1 MSNPP
6 NLVKLPPRPPSWH
19 LNLPSWLQDAPK
31 LASRPPTWLPRPP
44 KMAPRSSNLAS
55 KVAFPEPPKSVPG
68 CLGITCVPFLPLV
81 KMNKPRGRCLKNRV
95 PGGVHEV
102 TFGGH
107 FCSWLQ
113 DGPPTPQPGAKIPP
127 GPSNLE
133 PRWHQTPNL
142 EPRWPPDPATWSQ
155 NGPQTPL
162 LGAKMDPRRP
172 NLQPRYPPDPGTVAG
187 LAVRQLDIYIYI
199 YIKK

>member
-1 MSNPP
+1 MLKQNNKRFLLNPP
-6 NLVKLPPRPPSWH
+6 NLVKLLPRPPSWH

-81 KMNKPRGRCLKNRV
+81 KMNKPRGRCLKNCP
-95 PGGVHEV
+95 PGEG
-102 TFGGH
+102 TTMRLWRSFSLLAP
-107 FCSWLQ
+107 SWLSDTPTCSQ
-113 DGPPTPQPGAKIPP
+113 DDEFGAQMPR

-133 PRWHQTPNL
+133 PRCLQ
-142 EPRWPPDPATWSQ
+142 DAS
-155 NGPQTPL
+155 
-162 LGAKMDPRRP
+162 RRP
-172 NLQPRYPPDPGTVAG
+172 A
-187 LAVRQLDIYIYI
+187 
-199 YIKK
+199 